1 MAATDELKTLLNE
14 DLRQLTLLAD
24 LLSTEK
30 DILAS
35 AHVPELQ
42 QLTEQKSQILEGIRE
57 RAKQKI
63 HLLVAMGFR
72 PGSGEPSVFIR
83 AGGFEALFQLW
94 KQADSKLRQCQ
105 SLNQQNGRVLGHLQ
119 KRLTRLTDIFRGAS
133 SQPKLYGAK
142 GEQTSVSSRNVL
154 ASA

>member
-1 MAATDELKTLLNE
+1 MAAIDELKTLLNE
-14 DLRQLTLLAD
+14 DLRQLASLAE

-30 DILAS
+30 DVLAS
-35 AHVPELQ
+35 AQVADLQ
-42 QLTEQKSQILEGIRE
+42 QLTEQKNQILEGIRE
-57 RAKQKI
+57 RARQKI

-83 AGGFEALFQLW
+83 AGGFEDLFQLW
-94 KQADSKLRQCQ
+94 KQADAQLRQCQ
-105 SLNQQNGRVLGHLQ
+105 SLNQQNGRVVGHLQ
-119 KRLTRLTDIFRGAS
+119 KRLSRLTDIFRGAS

>member
-1 MAATDELKTLLNE
+1 MAAIDELKTLLNE
-14 DLRQLTLLAD
+14 DLRQLASLAE

-30 DILAS
+30 DALAS
-35 AHVPELQ
+35 AQVADLQ
-42 QLTEQKSQILEGIRE
+42 KLTEQKNQILEGIRE
-57 RAKQKI
+57 RARQKI

-72 PGSGEPSVFIR
+72 PGSREPSVFIR
-83 AGGFEALFQLW
+83 AGGFEDLFQLW
-94 KQADSKLRQCQ
+94 KQADAQLRQCQ
-105 SLNQQNGRVLGHLQ
+105 SLNQQNGRVVGHLQ
-119 KRLTRLTDIFRGAS
+119 KRLSRLTDIFRGAS